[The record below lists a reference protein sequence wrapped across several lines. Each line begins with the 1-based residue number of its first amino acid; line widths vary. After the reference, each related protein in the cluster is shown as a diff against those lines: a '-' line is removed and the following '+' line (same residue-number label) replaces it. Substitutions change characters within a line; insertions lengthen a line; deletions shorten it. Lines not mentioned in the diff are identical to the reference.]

1 MCITGSTGWST
12 NEQKIKIDQF
22 TYRSRPDGKI
32 TYIDDDKNGETL
44 NNLFVRNG
52 EKIDE
57 NNTSISNGINY
68 WTNQNY
74 ELIDSNWLVN
84 KGNGHYEIH
93 LKHKVNTVSELK
105 TFEEVIN
112 YVDQNGNEFAPS
124 TAQKI
129 TVSRKLKHDLVTDK
143 YTEVSHKGTTTFD
156 EVPVN
161 AVITKNGVDYRLDYV
176 DPGYAAGNKS
186 VKAISPNLDGTTL
199 ISITVHYTSETP
211 DSRSN
216 VTNDSGAKEN
226 TTSESTT
233 NVETPTEDTSTVES
247 FAPSKNKNRKVKFLS
262 KKKARRANLQKHGKN
277 TPKARQDALV
287 LKKNETGKPSPDL
300 KFTNA
305 KENNNS
311 EAVVKA
317 NEKSQKARL
326 PQTGDKKATGLTVF
340 GMLVSLWG
348 MAGLSVS
355 DRFKKL
361 SKAKK
366 SK

>member
-1 MCITGSTGWST
+1 M
-12 NEQKIKIDQF
+12 
-22 TYRSRPDGKI
+22 
-32 TYIDDDKNGETL
+32 
-44 NNLFVRNG
+44 NG
-52 EKIDE
+52 EKIGE

-84 KGNGHYEIH
+84 KGNGHYEIR

-112 YVDQNGNEFAPS
+112 YVDQNGNELAPS
-124 TAQKI
+124 TMQKI
-129 TVSRKLKHDLVTDK
+129 TVSRELKHDLVTDK

-161 AVITKNGVDYRLDYV
+161 AVNTKNGVDYRLDYV

-186 VKAISPNLDGTTL
+186 IKAISPNLDGTTL

-211 DSRSN
+211 I
-216 VTNDSGAKEN
+216 
-226 TTSESTT
+226 
-233 NVETPTEDTSTVES
+233 EDTSTVES
-247 FAPSKNKNRKVKFLS
+247 FAPSKNKNRKVKVLS
-262 KKKARRANLQKHGKN
+262 KKKARRVNLQKHGKN

-317 NEKSQKARL
+317 NEKSQKAQL
-326 PQTGDKKATGLTVF
+326 PQTGDKKQLA
-340 GMLVSLWG
+340 
-348 MAGLSVS
+348 
-355 DRFKKL
+355 
-361 SKAKK
+361 
-366 SK
+366 

>member
-1 MCITGSTGWST
+1 MCITGSTGWYT

-22 TYRSRPDGKI
+22 TYRSRPDAKI
-32 TYIDDDKNGETL
+32 TYIDDDKNGEEVTPKDETL

-84 KGNGHYEIH
+84 KGSGHYEIH

-112 YVDQNGNEFAPS
+112 YVDQNDNELAPS
-124 TAQKI
+124 TTQKI
-129 TVSRKLKHDLVTDK
+129 TVSRELKHDLVTDK

-186 VKAISPNLDGTTL
+186 VKA
-199 ISITVHYTSETP
+199 
-211 DSRSN
+211 
-216 VTNDSGAKEN
+216 
-226 TTSESTT
+226 
-233 NVETPTEDTSTVES
+233 
-247 FAPSKNKNRKVKFLS
+247 
-262 KKKARRANLQKHGKN
+262 
-277 TPKARQDALV
+277 
-287 LKKNETGKPSPDL
+287 
-300 KFTNA
+300 
-305 KENNNS
+305 
-311 EAVVKA
+311 
-317 NEKSQKARL
+317 NEKSQKAQL

-340 GMLVSLWG
+340 GMLVSLLG

>member
-1 MCITGSTGWST
+1 MFFSSWSVDLDDVYGKDKLIKTDLPKSLSLCIIGSTGWYT

-22 TYRSRPDGKI
+22 TYRSRPDAKI
-32 TYIDDDKNGETL
+32 TYIDDDKNGEEVTPKDETL

-52 EKIDE
+52 EKIGE

-112 YVDQNGNEFAPS
+112 YVDQNGNELAPS
-124 TAQKI
+124 TMQKI
-129 TVSRKLKHDLVTDK
+129 TVSRELKHDLVTDK

-161 AVITKNGVDYRLDYV
+161 AVNTKNGVDYRLDYV

-186 VKAISPNLDGTTL
+186 IKAISPNLDGTTL

-211 DSRSN
+211 I
-216 VTNDSGAKEN
+216 
-226 TTSESTT
+226 
-233 NVETPTEDTSTVES
+233 EDTSTVES
-247 FAPSKNKNRKVKFLS
+247 FAPSKNKNRKVKVLS
-262 KKKARRANLQKHGKN
+262 KKKARRVNLQKHGKN

-317 NEKSQKARL
+317 NEKSQKAQL
-326 PQTGDKKATGLTVF
+326 PQTGDKKQLA
-340 GMLVSLWG
+340 
-348 MAGLSVS
+348 
-355 DRFKKL
+355 
-361 SKAKK
+361 
-366 SK
+366 